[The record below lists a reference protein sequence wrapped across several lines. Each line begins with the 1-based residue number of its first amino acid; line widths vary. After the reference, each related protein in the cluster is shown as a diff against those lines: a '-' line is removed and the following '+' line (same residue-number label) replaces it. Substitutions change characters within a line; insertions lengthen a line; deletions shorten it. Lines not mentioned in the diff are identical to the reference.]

1 MMDTL
6 VAGNSRPL
14 VHFSEPLTSE
24 SCISLVDRIRR
35 LRDDFFYSEVQL
47 RLSSPGG
54 EVTALEYYETAI
66 RGLRKEGFT
75 IDTHAVTRV
84 SSAAAVM
91 LSLGDER
98 TAHPKAALLYHTG
111 RVAGVDGA
119 LTARGAASIADALGS
134 VDSEVIGLLAERA
147 ARSPCPAGDTPRE
160 RFSVAD
166 WQAIVRLAP
175 GNAKRPNTVLLR
187 FRRRVAAAFDGGQE
201 KLRDLFTEFCAL
213 DAPISPYLAV
223 ELGLIDQVGDGEPE
237 AAAQPDDPG
246 LSVPQWDRIYPGGQ
260 VPRSALTRHTL
271 ILGETGSGKTV
282 SGVLP
287 VLSAIVRAGT
297 DVSCALV
304 IDPKHE
310 LLPLVERMA
319 GPGVQVRLLRPGVDS
334 LDLMSGSRSVAE
346 DVSAAR
352 WLSASRKILARS
364 SGFAPSPA
372 CVLAG
377 KAASS
382 PTNHFW
388 EQQGADYAQAALALT
403 LLISQKEV
411 WPKILSAATPMQRD
425 QLDAFGE
432 LAGLSGSRKSAP
444 PVNVLARAK
453 GALDILVADEL
464 TTTFLLDIAGLD
476 GESSEVVDIRRE
488 FEFRDATRRV
498 EQQYMGVLAETRLCF
513 EPFAG
518 PAASRSLLFGVEG
531 ATPTVDF
538 SAAVDAESGS
548 TIFVLQP
555 EDNNADTL
563 FARAVKASFFE
574 SVLASEARRER
585 GAEMP
590 LVLYVADEFHRF
602 ITSGS
607 GHGEQDFL
615 DRARSFGAGCVLAT
629 QSDASIRHALTVARE
644 PSPDSAIRLLLTN
657 TATKLAFRSTEAG
670 TRVLIDGFCPGSGPN
685 RVTALR
691 PPSTLRPGEC
701 YASLPDGRFE
711 RRQLKPLD
719 LSRETR

>member
-1 MMDTL
+1 MI
-6 VAGNSRPL
+6 AGNARP
-14 VHFSEPLTSE
+14 VVDFAKPLTSE
-24 SCISLVDRIRR
+24 SCIELIDGIRR
-35 LRDDFFYSEVQL
+35 LRDDYFYSEVQL

-54 EVTALEYYETAI
+54 ESTALEYFIEASNE
-66 RGLRKEGFT
+66 LREGGFR
-75 IDTHAVTRV
+75 IDCHAVTKV
-84 SSAAAVM
+84 ASAACVM
-91 LSLGDER
+91 LSLADRR
-98 TAHPKAALLYHTG
+98 TSHPKAALLYHTG

-119 LTARGAASIADALGS
+119 LTASGAASIADALGTA
-134 VDSEVIGLLAERA
+134 DGEIIGLLAERA

-160 RFSVAD
+160 QFTAND
-166 WQAIVRLAP
+166 WRVIGRLSEGAR
-175 GNAKRPNTVLLR
+175 RPDTALRR
-187 FRRRVAAAFDGGQE
+187 FRKRVGKAFDGGQE
-201 KLRDLFTEFCAL
+201 KLRGFYSEICAL

-246 LSVPQWDRIYPGGQ
+246 LKVPEWDRIYAGGQ

-271 ILGETGSGKTV
+271 ILGETGSGKTQ
-282 SGVLP
+282 SAILP
-287 VLSAIVRAGT
+287 VLASIVRAGS

-304 IDPKHE
+304 IDPKYE
-310 LLPLVERMA
+310 LLPAIRSMA
-319 GPGVQVRLLRPGVDS
+319 GPGVQVRLLRPSEDS

-346 DVSAAR
+346 DIAAGRWMTAAR
-352 WLSASRKILARS
+352 KMLARA

-411 WPKILSAATPMQRD
+411 WPKILSAATPMQRG

-453 GALDILVADEL
+453 CALDVLVADEL
-464 TTTFLLDIAGLD
+464 TTAFLLDIAGLECES
-476 GESSEVVDIRRE
+476 GEAVDLRRE
-488 FEFRDATRRV
+488 FEYRNATRRA
-498 EQQYMGVLAETRLCF
+498 EQQYVGVLAETRLCF

-531 ATPTVDF
+531 AAPTVDF

-555 EDNNADTL
+555 EDNSADTL

-590 LVLYVADEFHRF
+590 LVIYAADEFHRL
-602 ITSGS
+602 ITSDS
-607 GHGEQDFL
+607 THGEQSFF
-615 DRARSFGAGCVLAT
+615 DRARSFGAGCVVAT
-629 QSDASIRHALTVARE
+629 QAVSSVVHSLSVARE
-644 PSPDSAIRLLLTN
+644 PAVGTAVKLLLVN
-657 TATKLAFRSTEAG
+657 TGTKMIFRSTEADVRNLLDSISPG
-670 TRVLIDGFCPGSGPN
+670 TGPN
-685 RVTALR
+685 RVTTLR
-691 PPSTLRPGEC
+691 PPSSLRPGEC